1 MKKSLNIMGFI
12 PARKGSK
19 GVPRKNVRN
28 LLGKPVISYT
38 IEAALAANLLDHIVI
53 STDDPYAMEISQ
65 QYDVTLIE
73 RPHKLATCEA
83 RIDDAMRHCCI
94 EMEKK
99 HQYTPDIIVLLYA
112 NIPVRAFG
120 IVDRTIQKL
129 IDTEAD
135 SVQTMSPIGKFHPY
149 WLYKLD
155 NDKASVYI
163 KNNSYR
169 RQELPP
175 VYAIDGAVAAVTKKS
190 LFANN
195 NSSDPHDFWGND
207 RRGLKQEAHETVD
220 IDSLRDFL
228 LAEATLREIALRT
241 QKPETLTVRM

>member
-1 MKKSLNIMGFI
+1 MGFI

-19 GVPRKNVRN
+19 GVPRKNVRD

-38 IEAALAANLLDHIVI
+38 IEAALASNLLDHIVV
-53 STDDPYAMEISQ
+53 STDDPYAMDISK

-73 RPHKLATCEA
+73 RPNTLATCEA
-83 RIDDAMRHCCI
+83 RIDDAMRHCCN
-94 EMEKK
+94 EVEKI

-112 NIPVRAFG
+112 NIPVRAFQ
-120 IVDRTIQKL
+120 IIDNTIQKL

-149 WLYKLD
+149 WLYNLEG
-155 NDKASVYI
+155 DKASVYI
-163 KNNSYR
+163 ENNSYR

-175 VYAIDGAVAAVTKKS
+175 VYAIDGAVAAVTKSS
-190 LFANN
+190 LFADNN
-195 NSSDPHDFWGND
+195 GEDPHAFWGTD
-207 RRGLKQEAHETVD
+207 RRGLQQEAHETVD

-228 LAEATLREIALRT
+228 LAEATLREIALNT
-241 QKPETLTVRM
+241 QSADTTTVTI